1 MSHTQGDPV
10 PDTRQAWRTLAD
22 GALLSTCRPE
32 QVVAACR
39 GPWEASDER
48 LRGRLLQHLSD
59 LARRFLVKRVNRNMP
74 NGGLDAVDDVV
85 TAMAT
90 AILTPDA
97 RDGAGYEAAF
107 HAKLQQRL
115 ADRVRAW
122 RLQMARTEPLPTDAD
137 TGETSEPPD
146 GASLDP
152 EELAVANDLV
162 AKLPDNLR
170 RAFLLHRAGFPFS
183 SKGNSI
189 SKMLGVTPATAEVW
203 VRKAKIQLH
212 KMLGES
218 P

>member
-1 MSHTQGDPV
+1 MIQAQGDPG
-10 PDTRQAWRTLAD
+10 PDTWQAWRELAD
-22 GALLSTCRPE
+22 GGRLATRRPE

-39 GPWEASDER
+39 RPCGTSDEG
-48 LRGRLLQHLSD
+48 LRGRLLLHLCE

-97 RDGAGYEAAF
+97 RDGVGYEAAF

-115 ADRVRAW
+115 VDRVRAW
-122 RLQMARTEPLPTDAD
+122 RSQMARTEPLPTDAD

-146 GASLDP
+146 AVSLDP

-162 AKLPDNLR
+162 AKLPGNLR
-170 RAFLLHRAGFPFS
+170 RAFLHHRAGFPLS
-183 SKGNSI
+183 SKGESI
-189 SKMLGVTPATAEVW
+189 SRMLGVTPATADAW
-203 VRKAKIQLH
+203 VRKAKAQLH
-212 KMLGES
+212 KMLGE
-218 P
+218 PR